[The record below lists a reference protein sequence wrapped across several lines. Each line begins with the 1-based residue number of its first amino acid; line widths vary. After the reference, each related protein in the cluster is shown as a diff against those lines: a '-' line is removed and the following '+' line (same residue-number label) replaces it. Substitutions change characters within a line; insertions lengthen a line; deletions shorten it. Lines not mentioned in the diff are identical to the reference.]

1 MPKYELI
8 FGMDLSIVIVIFG
21 SSIPTTHDIYR
32 ENGSTVK
39 NISVSNP
46 LIKLFNYDICSGIKD
61 SNSTETTQDIVPCE
75 TDLNALLYNRA
86 AASSLNT
93 LLHIHSTKCEFYV

>member
-1 MPKYELI
+1 M
-8 FGMDLSIVIVIFG
+8 
-21 SSIPTTHDIYR
+21 
-32 ENGSTVK
+32 K
-39 NISVSNP
+39 NISVSNL